1 MKEASINAK
10 QAGERGISAKNVK
23 KVTEVR
29 LDWLSSYAWFHR
41 TNEHLTACPPQIQ
54 GMRRL
59 QGPLAIGDWRL
70 AIAIRV
76 TGMLVGEQ
84 CLDENVQ

>member
-29 LDWLSSYAWFHR
+29 LERLSSHGSTVL
-41 TNEHLTACPPQIQ
+41 TNI
-54 GMRRL
+54 
-59 QGPLAIGDWRL
+59 
-70 AIAIRV
+70 
-76 TGMLVGEQ
+76 
-84 CLDENVQ
+84 